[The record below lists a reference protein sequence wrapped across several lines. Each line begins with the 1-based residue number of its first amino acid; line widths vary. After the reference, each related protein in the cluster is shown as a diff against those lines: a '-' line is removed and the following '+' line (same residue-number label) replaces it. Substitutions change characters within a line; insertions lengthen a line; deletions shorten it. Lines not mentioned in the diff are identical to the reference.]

1 LTHDGRVPPN
11 DLDAE
16 AAVLSACILSPQA
29 FDEVADILNRE
40 KFYSP
45 ANGLVFGA
53 IVALRSDSKPVD
65 VLTLKSWLA
74 ERNDL
79 QTVGGVKYLAE
90 LIDAVPSVANVQ
102 EYARIVIDKSRQ
114 REMITTSQRIAAEG
128 YGEVGDV
135 GEWIDRCE
143 QAMFRIASERTDSQ
157 PEPIGDV
164 VRAEFKRIEIAAQE
178 GRPTG
183 HVVSFG
189 LGNLDKVGTGAQTGE
204 LVIVAAR
211 PGVGKSALADGWA
224 VSVADKGQASGSE
237 DAALVFSL
245 EMPREQVCKRLLC
258 TEAGVDS
265 RVLIKRPQN
274 LTAEDWSRLAV
285 AAQKLTR
292 TPVWVDD
299 DTDPTVVA
307 IRAKARRVAAS
318 AEREG
323 KRLRMVVVDYL
334 QLMGVDSGIES
345 REQQVAANSRGLK
358 KLAKDLDVVVVAL
371 SQMNRRYE
379 QRGKDAEPQ
388 LSDLRES
395 GAIEQDADQ
404 VIFLHANGQD
414 PEGVV
419 TVIGAKSRTF
429 GTWRTKLHFD
439 AVHTRFLD
447 YDEDSAPPPDARG
460 W

>member
-1 LTHDGRVPPN
+1 MTIEGRVPPN

-16 AAVLSACILSPQA
+16 AAVISACMLSPQA
-29 FDEVADILNRE
+29 FDEVADILDRE

-45 ANGLVFGA
+45 ANAKVFGG
-53 IVALRSDSKPVD
+53 IVSLRTEGKPVD
-65 VLTLKSWLA
+65 VLTLKSWLT
-74 ERNDL
+74 ERGWL
-79 QTVGGVKYLAE
+79 ESVGGSRYLIE
-90 LIDAVPSVANVQ
+90 LQDAVPFIANVQ
-102 EYARIVIDKSRQ
+102 EYARIVIDKARQ
-114 REMITTSQRIAAEG
+114 REMITVSQRIAAEG
-128 YGEVGDV
+128 YGDVGEV
-135 GEWIDRCE
+135 GEWIDQCE

-164 VRAEFKRIEIAAQE
+164 VRSEFENLKAAALA

-189 LGNLDKVGTGAQTGE
+189 LGNLDRVATGAQTGE

-224 VSVADKGQASGSE
+224 VSVAEHGMVSGSN

-245 EMPREQVCKRLLC
+245 EMPRQQVCKRLLC

-274 LTAEDWSRLAV
+274 LTKDDWSRLGV
-285 AAQKLTR
+285 AAQKLIR

-299 DTDPTVVA
+299 DTDPTIVA
-307 IRAKARRVAAS
+307 IRSKARRVAAN
-318 AEREG
+318 AELEG
-323 KRLRMVVVDYL
+323 KRLRMIVVDYL
-334 QLMGVDSGIES
+334 QLMGVDGGIDS

-358 KLAKDLDVVVVAL
+358 KLAKDLDVVAVVL

-414 PEGVV
+414 PQGVI
-419 TVIGAKSRTF
+419 TLIGAKSRTF

-439 AVHTRFLD
+439 AVHTKFLD
-447 YDEDSAPPPDARG
+447 YDEDAAPPPDARG